1 MDGLGC
7 FTLHHPQ
14 TTLAARK
21 KEIDLEPLL
30 IAKVVKFLPPALVDL
45 ALQDLR
51 GHVSFEQR
59 AKERGPVQFGLRRDP
74 QEVARQPRVPQVHLG
89 GLDEAL
95 AAVLEVWR
103 NQDDLA
109 RDLQNVKPIAYR
121 WNGDTKRS
129 SQIGLVQDLPMP
141 AGHQCQEAPEGG
153 QVANIRDGADVPLQ
167 IRLDVRTEPQSAP
180 GGTRHHLRVAAVKEA
195 DSIRLSQTER
205 QQRQD

>member
-7 FTLHHPQ
+7 FTLHHPK
-14 TTLAARK
+14 TGLAARK

-30 IAKVVKFLPPALVDL
+30 VAEVVKLLPPALVDL

-51 GHVSFEQR
+51 GHVSFEQG
-59 AKERGPVQFGLRRDP
+59 AEERGPVQFGLRRDP
-74 QEVARQPRVPQVHLG
+74 QEVACQPRVPQVHLG

-95 AAVLEVWR
+95 TEVFEVGR

-109 RDLQNVKPIAYR
+109 RDLQNVKPIAYG
-121 WNGDTKRS
+121 WNGDAERS

-153 QVANIRDGADVPLQ
+153 QVANIRDGADVPLP
-167 IRLDVRTEPQSAP
+167 IRLDVRTEPQSA
-180 GGTRHHLRVAAVKEA
+180 
-195 DSIRLSQTER
+195 
-205 QQRQD
+205 